1 MSLKF
6 NELEKSGLA
15 ETDTQNRERL
25 NGGLQGKKAGSAS
38 VFQALLNIFKPEGGS
53 APPGGLRS
61 RPPSSRIIGA
71 VQSGTSPGKS
81 IRSGTVNSHGVNT
94 MAASTLIA
102 LAAVSSGGSCLE
114 GFCGH
119 GAAMPSGLSRLVSNA
134 VRAYATEG
142 SAGSNP
148 QGQEIGALSARFES
162 GEQGPAAVGYDERG
176 GTSYGTYQ
184 ISSRAGTMKLFLDYL
199 SQSAPD
205 LAQKLEAAGPANT
218 GGCSGQMP
226 KVWKEIAAADSV
238 RFEKLQTAFI
248 KQSIYNPAAQEIFE
262 KTGLDIS
269 KAPKALQEV
278 LWSTA
283 VQHGAKGAA
292 DIFAKAVGAVVGQ
305 NDQVGVANLIGA
317 VYNARSGRFASSG
330 PGVRAAVMNRFRQE
344 GKMALAMLSN
354 ETSNTEN
361 AGA

>member
-1 MSLKF
+1 
-6 NELEKSGLA
+6 
-15 ETDTQNRERL
+15 
-25 NGGLQGKKAGSAS
+25 
-38 VFQALLNIFKPEGGS
+38 
-53 APPGGLRS
+53 
-61 RPPSSRIIGA
+61 
-71 VQSGTSPGKS
+71 
-81 IRSGTVNSHGVNT
+81 

-102 LAAVSSGGSCLE
+102 LAAVSSGSSCLK
-114 GFCGH
+114 GFCGQ
-119 GAAMPSGLSRLVSNA
+119 GAVLPGGLSRLVSSA
-134 VRAYATEG
+134 VRAYATEDSG
-142 SAGSNP
+142 GSNP

-162 GEQGPAAVGYDERG
+162 GEQGPAAIGYDERG

-184 ISSRAGTMKLFLDYL
+184 ISSKAGTMKSFLGYL

-205 LAQKLEAAGPANT
+205 LARKLEAAGPANT
-218 GGCSGQMP
+218 GGRSGQMP

-248 KQSIYNPAAQEIFE
+248 KQSIYLPAVQEISD

-283 VQHGAKGAA
+283 VQHGARGAA
-292 DIFAKAVGAVVGQ
+292 DIFTKAVRNVEHHS
-305 NDQVGVANLIGA
+305 DEVGVANLIGA
-317 VYNARSGRFASSG
+317 VYSARSGRFSSSG
-330 PGVRAAVMNRFRQE
+330 PGVRAAVVNRFRQE

-354 ETSNTEN
+354 ETSNTED